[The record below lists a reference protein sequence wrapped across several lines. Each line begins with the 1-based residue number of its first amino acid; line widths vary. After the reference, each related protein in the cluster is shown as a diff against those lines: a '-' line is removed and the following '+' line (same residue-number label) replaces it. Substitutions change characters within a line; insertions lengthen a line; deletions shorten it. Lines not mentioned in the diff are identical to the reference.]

1 MSASVPVYPRPC
13 LASDEDNNAIYLLG
27 VSTTGI
33 GKLESS
39 YVSLAN
45 VDSPFI
51 KPLGSQVDI
60 NSWATNAPKA
70 CFTYP
75 SDVHPNSPIMLVQYG
90 PFKNFMTI
98 MNAGGEFTL
107 ATYFI
112 GTAFMSPRQ
121 FAMVGDS
128 GDFAWFAA
136 LTNVTD
142 PVSKSN
148 WFGVRLNFTAGLGS
162 IIE

>member
-1 MSASVPVYPRPC
+1 MEASYI
-13 LASDEDNNAIYLLG
+13 N
-27 VSTTGI
+27 
-33 GKLESS
+33 
-39 YVSLAN
+39 LAN
-45 VDSPFI
+45 VNSPSI
-51 KPLGSQVDI
+51 KALGSQVDI
-60 NSWATNAPKA
+60 DSWATNAPKA

-90 PFKNFMTI
+90 PFKTFMSI
-98 MNAGGEFTL
+98 MNAKGEFTP

-136 LTNVTD
+136 QTNVTD
-142 PVSKSN
+142 PITKSN
-148 WFGVRLNFTAGLGS
+148 WYGVRLNFTNGIGS
-162 IIE
+162 YIE